1 MRLMKGYDLDY
12 KMHLLKLY
20 DKSERDFFLPLLEE
34 LGAVR
39 QEMEAKADWF
49 LVQGSL
55 PAGGKG
61 LAQVKLL
68 TNLCQGIYMSDLNV
82 RLE

>member
-1 MRLMKGYDLDY
+1 MRLVKGYDLDY

-20 DKSERDFFLPLLEE
+20 DKSERDNFFASSW
-34 LGAVR
+34 GTGCSQTR
-39 QEMEAKADWF
+39 NGGKADWF

-61 LAQVKLL
+61 SAQVKLL
-68 TNLCQGIYMSDLNV
+68 TNLCQGIYMSNLNV

>member
-1 MRLMKGYDLDY
+1 MRLMKKYDLNY

-20 DKSERDFFLPLLEE
+20 DKSERDIFASSW
-34 LGAVR
+34 GTGCSQTR
-39 QEMEAKADWF
+39 NGGKADWF

-55 PAGGKG
+55 PAEGKG

-68 TNLCQGIYMSDLNV
+68 TNLCQGIYICLT
-82 RLE
+82 